1 MRKALAYF
9 LAAAAL
15 CVGVSAQTPAP
26 TAQQQN
32 QQGDEE
38 VVRITTQLIQ
48 VDAVVTD
55 KDDRAI
61 PDLKLED
68 FSLYE
73 NGKKQ
78 DLQFIEFVGGAG
90 APPRLEGNTNLAG
103 GAAGSDIM
111 RNVSAQNL
119 HRVFAFVL
127 DDLTIPIADLP
138 NVRTILND
146 VLDKR
151 LQEDELVA

>member
-9 LAAAAL
+9 LAAATL

-26 TAQQQN
+26 TTQQQN

-38 VVRITTQLIQ
+38 VVRITTKLIQ

-78 DLQFIEFVGGAG
+78 DRQFIEFVGAG
-90 APPRLEGNTNLAG
+90 APPPLDRNTKLAPG
-103 GAAGSDIM
+103 TAASDLM
-111 RNVSAQNL
+111 RNVSAQN
-119 HRVFAFVL
+119 
-127 DDLTIPIADLP
+127 
-138 NVRTILND
+138 
-146 VLDKR
+146 
-151 LQEDELVA
+151 

>member
-9 LAAAAL
+9 LAAATL

-26 TAQQQN
+26 NNAQSQS

-55 KDDRAI
+55 KDDRVI
-61 PDLKLED
+61 PDLKVED

-90 APPRLEGNTNLAG
+90 APPRLEGNTNL
-103 GAAGSDIM
+103 
-111 RNVSAQNL
+111 
-119 HRVFAFVL
+119 
-127 DDLTIPIADLP
+127 
-138 NVRTILND
+138 
-146 VLDKR
+146 
-151 LQEDELVA
+151 